1 MFTWRLKKYAGVDKA
16 TGEPLYYKRSTDA
29 DGNSINIKTTDYS
42 AADYYVIDG
51 ETTIADFIGGF
62 GTSFAAYGFDFSVN
76 CSFQIG
82 GKQYDSTYAS
92 FMSSPEG
99 SSMGYNYH
107 ADILKSW
114 TLENNDS
121 NIPRFVYGDQYTA
134 AQSDRFLTDAS
145 YLNIDNIN
153 VGYTLPARLTKKF
166 AVNSMRFYVS
176 ADNVFYWSKRQGFD
190 PRQSLSETTSATNY
204 SPMRTISGGVT
215 IKF

>member
-1 MFTWRLKKYAGVDKA
+1 M
-16 TGEPLYYKRSTDA
+16 
-29 DGNSINIKTTDYS
+29 
-42 AADYYVIDG
+42 
-51 ETTIADFIGGF
+51 
-62 GTSFAAYGFDFSVN
+62 
-76 CSFQIG
+76 
-82 GKQYDSTYAS
+82 
-92 FMSSPEG
+92 
-99 SSMGYNYH
+99 
-107 ADILKSW
+107 KSW

-134 AQSDRFLTDAS
+134 AASDRFLTDAS